1 MLYSTKNQ
9 TGVVP
14 RDEFGKDSEMT
25 VIPYVITKE
34 NERERQFD
42 IYSRLLSKNIV
53 FLNGPVDDNSAASV
67 VAQILHI
74 AAEDKTAKISLYIN
88 SPGGSV
94 TAGLAIVDAM
104 NLVKNDIE
112 TLCIGQACSMG
123 AVILANGTPG
133 KRIALENSR
142 IMIHQPSGGV
152 QGTAADIQTSFEE
165 MTRLKEILYRILA
178 RKTGQ
183 TEEKIAEDCGK
194 DYFLSPDEALSYGL
208 IDNVIKEQQ

>member
-1 MLYSTKNQ
+1 
-9 TGVVP
+9 
-14 RDEFGKDSEMT
+14 MT

>member
-1 MLYSTKNQ
+1 MI
-9 TGVVP
+9 
-14 RDEFGKDSEMT
+14 
-25 VIPYVITKE
+25 IPSVITKQVDGT
-34 NERERQFD
+34 ERQFD
-42 IYSRLLSKNIV
+42 IYSRLLNENLV
-53 FLNGPVDDNSAASV
+53 FLNGPVTDESAASI
-67 VAQILHI
+67 VAQIMHI
-74 AAEDKTAKISLYIN
+74 AAEKKNAKISLYIN

-104 NLVKNDIE
+104 NLVPNEVE
-112 TLCIGQACSMG
+112 TVVIGQACSMG
-123 AVILANGTPG
+123 AVILANGSPG
-133 KRIALENSR
+133 SRVALENAR

-194 DYFLSPDEALSYGL
+194 DYFLSPDEALEYGL
-208 IDNVIKEQQ
+208 VDSVRKEQQ

>member
-1 MLYSTKNQ
+1 MI
-9 TGVVP
+9 
-14 RDEFGKDSEMT
+14 
-25 VIPYVITKE
+25 IPSVITKQVDGTQ
-34 NERERQFD
+34 RQFD
-42 IYSRLLSKNIV
+42 IYSRLLDENLV
-53 FLNGPVDDNSAASV
+53 FLNGPVTDESAASI
-67 VAQILHI
+67 VAQIMHI
-74 AAEDKTAKISLYIN
+74 AAEKKNAKISLYIN

-104 NLVKNDIE
+104 NLVPNEVE
-112 TLCIGQACSMG
+112 TVVIGQACSMG
-123 AVILANGTPG
+123 AVILANGSPG
-133 KRIALENSR
+133 SRVALENAR

-194 DYFLSPDEALSYGL
+194 DYFLSPDEALEYGL
-208 IDNVIKEQQ
+208 VDSVRKEQQ